1 MQKAQELI
9 KVAHPDYR
17 PMLEDYLRYAQK
29 NGGHTHHR
37 LSAAFAMHDTFQ
49 RTGDM
54 RNTDL
59 SEYIK

>member
-9 KVAHPDYR
+9 TVAHPDYR
-17 PMLEDYLRYAQK
+17 PMLQDYLRFAQK
-29 NGGHTHHR
+29 NGGHTQHC
-37 LSAAFAMHDTFQ
+37 LSAAFAMHDTFL